1 MSFVARC
8 QYFIS
13 GHPRG
18 LPLGPLLKETIDGL
32 LTERPLVFLGWNQMR
47 NRLAVARD
55 RNCFA
60 AFDCPE
66 ELGELSLSLHSL
78 YFAHCSTFN

>member
-1 MSFVARC
+1 MTFV
-8 QYFIS
+8 
-13 GHPRG
+13 PRG
-18 LPLGPLLKETIDGL
+18 KNLLHAHINSSPLGPLLKKPIDGL
-32 LTERPLVFLGWNQMR
+32 LTERPLVFFSRDQVR